1 MHKATNDGI
10 WCTSLCHIL
19 ILPKAGQTI
28 VGRKLENRKILQI
41 LGSIRGS
48 LHKFLKDLWNFTC
61 KQLLQFYHYLG
72 VSINSGDF
80 KSNFKVIFGYFYL
93 EQDLTISSQALTEEK
108 LNCVG
113 PAMYL
118 GFVFPSVNQCTIT
131 YQWLEI
137 GRRPYMV
144 CSFYL
149 TSNYYIM
156 EQFERRIRC

>member
-1 MHKATNDGI
+1 MSYFDITKGRSNNSGSKIRKQKDITNS
-10 WCTSLCHIL
+10 WFS
-19 ILPKAGQTI
+19 P
-28 VGRKLENRKILQI
+28 NP
-41 LGSIRGS
+41 IRGS

-149 TSNYYIM
+149 TSNYYILERF
-156 EQFERRIRC
+156 EQGIRC